1 MTIII
6 VKFSNKIQI
15 EPEEIEK
22 DKKLDTKIEEKVK
35 GIFTFIIR
43 NSNYNE

>member
-15 EPEEIEK
+15 EQEEIEK
-22 DKKLDTKIEEKVK
+22 DKELDLKIKEKVK
-35 GIFTFIIR
+35 GIVKTIIIIQ
-43 NSNYNE
+43 